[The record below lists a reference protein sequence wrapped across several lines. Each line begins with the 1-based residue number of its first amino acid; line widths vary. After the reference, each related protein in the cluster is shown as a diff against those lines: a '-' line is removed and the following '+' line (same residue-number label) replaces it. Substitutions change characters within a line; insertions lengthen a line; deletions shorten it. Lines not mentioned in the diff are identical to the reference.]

1 MLATVTWLQVHD
13 CFTQQ
18 GLANAV
24 AVDEVSC
31 FLLVSIYPWQNITC
45 ITHLHNSDALVPNN
59 ACRAQGVF
67 PVLASCYTQDLS
79 SMSEHVTDGLLKGSS
94 RDVR

>member
-1 MLATVTWLQVHD
+1 MFNTCVHSSLA
-13 CFTQQ
+13 
-18 GLANAV
+18 
-24 AVDEVSC
+24 E
-31 FLLVSIYPWQNITC
+31 YY
-45 ITHLHNSDALVPNN
+45 LHYSSAQSDALVPNN

-79 SMSEHVTDGLLKGSS
+79 SMSEHVADGLLKGSS